1 MIHATPHNT
10 CGNGLRVSSGKLPDR
25 SVTSKVNSRLDTQD
39 CFQHRH
45 PDQKDFRSLQVFLGG
60 HLSGL
65 RLFQLTGPAGC
76 WEGQAAP
83 VLLALLSPELRR
95 RLGSPSRCPPAERKP
110 ASPEVPH
117 QQSAPCWTTALSPG
131 PVPYLGMETSGQQ
144 DGLWTHIVWK

>member
-1 MIHATPHNT
+1 MCEACHPSQHVGMG
-10 CGNGLRVSSGKLPDR
+10 CGCHRGNLRTGWLL
-25 SVTSKVNSRLDTQD
+25 VNSRLNTQD
-39 CFQHRH
+39 CSQHRH
-45 PDQKDFRSLQVFLGG
+45 PDQNDFRSLQVFLGG
-60 HLSGL
+60 HLSGP

-83 VLLALLSPELRR
+83 VLLALLSRELRR

-117 QQSAPCWTTALSPG
+117 QQSARCQTALSPG

-144 DGLWTHIVWK
+144 DGLWTHIIWK